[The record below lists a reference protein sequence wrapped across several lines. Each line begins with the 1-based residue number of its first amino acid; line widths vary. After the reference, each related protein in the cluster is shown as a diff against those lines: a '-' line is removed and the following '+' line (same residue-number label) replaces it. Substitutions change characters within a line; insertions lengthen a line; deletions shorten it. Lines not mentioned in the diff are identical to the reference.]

1 MFGDIGLEILI
12 IFLLA
17 LANGFFAG
25 SEIAIVS
32 SRRSRLEAH
41 AAEGKKAARQAI
53 DLAET
58 PDRFLATVQV
68 GITLIGTFAATFGG
82 ARISQVLEVQLRTIP
97 QLAPYATA
105 LSLLL
110 VVAFI
115 TYISLIFGELVPKR
129 FALANAER
137 FAMIAAPFMVMLSR
151 LARPVIALLTL
162 SVNLVLRILGQQTT
176 EEVIVTKDDIVYM
189 LTEGQE
195 SGTVE
200 AEEVEMIEKV
210 FKFSNRSIRSVMTP
224 RTTMTAIPVGTSLAE
239 IVEKFTQTGYARLP
253 VYSGTIDSTIGIL
266 HIKDV
271 LPYLMHGDP
280 NRVID
285 LEGLLLPAVYVL
297 ETNYVDEIMNMF
309 RGQQLQMAL
318 VMDEHGQTSGLVT
331 FEDLIE
337 ELVGE
342 VYDEY
347 EQATRKYIQR
357 RDGSWL
363 IDGMEPFD
371 KVCDRLEI
379 PTPDDITL
387 TSFTTLA
394 GLVMALLSH
403 MPQEGDSVRIGN
415 LELEVMD
422 MDGKR
427 IDKVLLRKLDETPSP
442 ASDTVP
448 PPPIAPTL

>member
-1 MFGDIGLEILI
+1 MLGDIGFEILI

-17 LANGFFAG
+17 LANGFFSG

-32 SRRSRLEAH
+32 SRKSRLETK
-41 AAEGKKAARQAI
+41 AADGSSGARQAI
-53 DLAET
+53 DLADS

-82 ARISQVLEVQLRTIP
+82 ARISQVLAAQLNTIP
-97 QLAPYATA
+97 ALQPYAEP

-115 TYISLIFGELVPKR
+115 TYMSLIFGELVPKR
-129 FALANAER
+129 FALANAES
-137 FAMIAAPFMVMLSR
+137 FAVVAAPVMTLLSR
-151 LARPVIALLTL
+151 LAGPVISFLTF
-162 SVNLVLRILGQQTT
+162 SVNLVLRILGQQTS

-189 LTEGQE
+189 LAEGQE

-200 AEEVEMIEKV
+200 AEEVEMIQKV
-210 FKFSNRSIRSVMTP
+210 FKFSNRSIRAVMTP
-224 RTTMTAIPVGTSLAE
+224 RTTMTTIPTGTSLAD
-239 IVEKFTQTGYARLP
+239 IVEKFIITGYARLP
-253 VYSGTIDSTIGIL
+253 VYDGTIDSIVGVL

-271 LPYLMHGDP
+271 LPHLMFGDP
-280 NRVID
+280 NRVIE

-309 RGQQLQMAL
+309 RRQQLQMAL

-347 EQATRKYIQR
+347 DDAARKYIQR
-357 RDGSWL
+357 HDGSWL
-363 IDGMEPFD
+363 IDGLEPFD
-371 KVCDRLEI
+371 KVCDRLDI
-379 PTPDDITL
+379 PTPEDITL
-387 TSFTTLA
+387 TGFTTLA
-394 GLVMALLSH
+394 GLVLALLNH
-403 MPQEGDSVRIGN
+403 LPQEGDRVRIGDI
-415 LELEVMD
+415 ELEVMD
-422 MDGKR
+422 MDGHR
-427 IDKVLLRKLDETPSP
+427 IDKVLLRKLTPEETNAGNGS
-442 ASDTVP
+442 AS
-448 PPPIAPTL
+448 A

>member
-1 MFGDIGLEILI
+1 MLGDIGVEILI

-32 SRRSRLEAH
+32 SRKSRLEAY
-41 AAEGKKAARQAI
+41 ASEGKKAARQAM
-53 DLAET
+53 DLADS

-82 ARISQVLEVQLRTIP
+82 ARISQVLEVQLRNIP

-137 FAMIAAPFMVMLSR
+137 FAMVAAPVMVLLSR
-151 LARPVIALLTL
+151 LARPVIALMTM
-162 SVNLVLRILGQQTT
+162 SVNLVLRVLGQQTT

-200 AEEVEMIEKV
+200 AEEVELIEKV

-224 RTTMTAIPVGTSLAE
+224 RTTMTAIPTGTSLAD

-253 VYSGTIDSTIGIL
+253 VYSGTIDSMVGIL

-271 LPYLMHGDP
+271 LPYLMHGDL

-309 RGQQLQMAL
+309 RRQQLQMAL

-331 FEDLIE
+331 FEDMIE

-347 EQATRKYIQR
+347 EQAARKYIQR

-394 GLVMALLSH
+394 GLVLALLNH
-403 MPQEGDSVRIGN
+403 LPQEGDSVRIGN

-427 IDKVLLRKLDETPSP
+427 IDKVMLRKLDQAP
-442 ASDTVP
+442 ASGGDD
-448 PPPIAPTL
+448 APSAGTAG

>member
-1 MFGDIGLEILI
+1 MLGDIGVEILI

-32 SRRSRLEAH
+32 SRKSRLEAY
-41 AAEGKKAARQAI
+41 ASEGKKAARQAM
-53 DLAET
+53 DLADS

-82 ARISQVLEVQLRTIP
+82 ARISQVLEVQLRNIP

-137 FAMIAAPFMVMLSR
+137 FAMVAAPVMVLLSR
-151 LARPVIALLTL
+151 LARPVIALMTM
-162 SVNLVLRILGQQTT
+162 SVNLVLRVLGQQTT

-200 AEEVEMIEKV
+200 AEEVELIEKV

-224 RTTMTAIPVGTSLAE
+224 RTTMTAIPTGTSLAD

-253 VYSGTIDSTIGIL
+253 VYSGTIDSMVGIL

-271 LPYLMHGDP
+271 LPYLMHGDL

-309 RGQQLQMAL
+309 RRQQLQMAL

-331 FEDLIE
+331 FEDMIE

-347 EQATRKYIQR
+347 EQAARKYIQR

-394 GLVMALLSH
+394 GLVLALLNH
-403 MPQEGDSVRIGN
+403 LPQEGDSVRIGN

-427 IDKVLLRKLDETPSP
+427 IDKVMLRKLDQAP
-442 ASDTVP
+442 ASGGDDA
-448 PPPIAPTL
+448 PIAGTAG

>member
-1 MFGDIGLEILI
+1 MLGDIGVEILI

-17 LANGFFAG
+17 LANGFFSG

-32 SRRSRLEAH
+32 SRRSRLEAQ
-41 AAEGKKAARQAI
+41 AEEGKQAARQAI
-53 DLAET
+53 DLAAS

-82 ARISQVLEVQLRTIP
+82 ARLSEVLAVQLNTVP
-97 QLAPYATA
+97 ALQPYAEP
-105 LSLLL
+105 LSLFL

-137 FAMIAAPFMVMLSR
+137 FAMVAAPVMTLLSR
-151 LARPVIALLTL
+151 LASPVIALLTL
-162 SVNLVLRILGQQTT
+162 SVNLVLRLLGQQTT
-176 EEVIVTKDDIVYM
+176 EEVIVTKDDIVFM
-189 LTEGQE
+189 LAEGQE

-210 FKFSNRSIRSVMTP
+210 FKFSNRSIRAVMTP
-224 RTTMTAIPVGTSLAE
+224 RTAMTAIPMGTSLSD
-239 IVEKFTQTGYARLP
+239 IVEKFTITGYARLP
-253 VYSGTIDSTIGIL
+253 VYEGTIDSIVGVL
-266 HIKDV
+266 HIKDII
-271 LPYLMHGDP
+271 PYLTHGEL
-280 NRVID
+280 NRVVD
-285 LEGLLLPAVYVL
+285 LRGLLLPAVYVL

-309 RGQQLQMAL
+309 RRQQLQMAL

-347 EQATRKYIQR
+347 DEATRKYIQR

-363 IDGMEPFD
+363 IDGLEPFD
-371 KVCDRLEI
+371 KVCDRLDI
-379 PTPDDITL
+379 STPEDITL
-387 TSFTTLA
+387 HGFTTVA
-394 GLVMALLSH
+394 GLVLALLNH
-403 MPQEGDSVRIGN
+403 LPQEGDRVRIGDI
-415 LELEVMD
+415 EMEVMD

-427 IDKVLLRKLDETPSP
+427 IDKVLLRKLTPEDMKSGNG
-442 ASDTVP
+442 SES
-448 PPPIAPTL
+448 